1 MINLTNK
8 IANDMEIKSQLTR
21 GKSEINTIN
30 SKEELLESIRNQDF
44 RLFPDEAAVLNRII
58 KDSILRENELSQEIE
73 NLMSKVDKINGGQGE
88 SNEKTK
94 NLKENSKNVKASNDP
109 QYYIKVIDEV
119 RDLFKEEI
127 SRFEIE
133 IKDLN
138 TKVLQLY

>member
-1 MINLTNK
+1 
-8 IANDMEIKSQLTR
+8 MEIKSKLTK
-21 GKSEINTIN
+21 GKNEISSIN

-58 KDSILRENELSQEIE
+58 KDSISRENELSQEIE
-73 NLMSKVDKINGGQGE
+73 NLMSKVDKVNGAQGE

-109 QYYIKVIDEV
+109 QYYIKIIDEV

-127 SRFEIE
+127 LRFEFE

-138 TKVLQLY
+138 TKVL

>member
-1 MINLTNK
+1 
-8 IANDMEIKSQLTR
+8 MEIKSQLTK
-21 GKSEINTIN
+21 GNSEINTIN

-73 NLMSKVDKINGGQGE
+73 NLMSKVDKIYGGQGE

-138 TKVLQLY
+138 TKVLQFY

>member
-1 MINLTNK
+1 
-8 IANDMEIKSQLTR
+8 MEIKSQLTR

-138 TKVLQLY
+138 TKVLQFY

>member
-1 MINLTNK
+1 
-8 IANDMEIKSQLTR
+8 MEIKSQLTR

>member
-1 MINLTNK
+1 
-8 IANDMEIKSQLTR
+8 MEIKSQLTK

>member
-1 MINLTNK
+1 
-8 IANDMEIKSQLTR
+8 MEIKSQLTK
-21 GKSEINTIN
+21 GKSDISSIN

-58 KDSILRENELSQEIE
+58 KDSIMKENELSQEIE
-73 NLMSKVDKINGGQGE
+73 NLMSKVDRVNGGQGE

-109 QYYIKVIDEV
+109 QYYIKIIDEV

-127 SRFEIE
+127 LRFEVE

-138 TKVLQLY
+138 TKVLQLYKHNMF